1 MVCPYPSA
9 VESGVLS
16 IFTIFLPLFKSPHR
30 ISPPTSFAPPR
41 AGSTT
46 EVSVADVHKK
56 AARGHTE
63 IAGCFFFF
71 FFFFS
76 DWKGWRRSSGRESGK
91 RENKRPH
98 TSGGDGAS
106 GAGFQIYKQKY
117 IYIHIYINVLY
128 VHLKTPLTRSHYK

>member
-1 MVCPYPSA
+1 MYYPSLLFSCLFSSPLI
-9 VESGVLS
+9 VFPPQQVL
-16 IFTIFLPLFKSPHR
+16 
-30 ISPPTSFAPPR
+30 PPR
-41 AGSTT
+41 EPVLQQKFLSQMFMKKRR
-46 EVSVADVHKK
+46 VATQKLQGV
-56 AARGHTE
+56 
-63 IAGCFFFF
+63 FFF

-76 DWKGWRRSSGRESGK
+76 DWKGWRRSRGRESGK